1 MMKKLMTGLLAAL
14 MILSLAACGGNTAPS
29 SSAEPS
35 SATPSSSAAE
45 PAPASSEDPSSA
57 GAESSAPASDIPMP
71 TYPDAAT
78 VDLAKVEEEI
88 KALAPKVKTVTEGK
102 LVLGTSADYAPYEFH
117 IMKDGVDT
125 IVGFDVALA
134 QAIADELGVELE
146 IHDIPFDSILLEVNL
161 GSIDVAIAG
170 FSPTPKRLQAVDMSH
185 LYELQNQSLLIRKED
200 VGKYQTI
207 ADFGAGTKVG
217 AQTSSLQEELAQAQA
232 PDADHV
238 SIQAIPSLVIDLQS
252 KNIDAV
258 VMETAVAEGYVQ
270 AKPDELAILCE
281 VPCDSNGKAVVVKKG
296 NEDLLNFV
304 NAVVTKV
311 VANGDMQKFIEEAN
325 AISDQSISG

>member
-35 SATPSSSAAE
+35 SAAPEST
-45 PAPASSEDPSSA
+45 PASSDAPSAAPES
-57 GAESSAPASDIPMP
+57 ESSAPASDIPMP

-185 LYELQNQSLLIRKED
+185 LYELQNQSLLVRKED